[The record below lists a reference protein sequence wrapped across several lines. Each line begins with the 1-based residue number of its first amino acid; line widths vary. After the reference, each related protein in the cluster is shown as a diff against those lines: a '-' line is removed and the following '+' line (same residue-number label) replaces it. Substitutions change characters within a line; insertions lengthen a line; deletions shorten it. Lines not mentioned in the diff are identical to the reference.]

1 MRTFVVY
8 SFYFYICLFF
18 IFYIA
23 YGALS
28 LGLIGYARAKFD
40 GHYDTALR
48 PFCKE
53 LRETRGLCPAL
64 QAEGYRENAKLLTR
78 SQVRVIVKYLGEP

>member
-8 SFYFYICLFF
+8 SFYFYICFVF

-40 GHYDTALR
+40 GHYDSALR
-48 PFCKE
+48 LFRKAVSE
-53 LRETRGLCPAL
+53 GERGRGHLIITFW
-64 QAEGYRENAKLLTR
+64 RFTM
-78 SQVRVIVKYLGEP
+78 